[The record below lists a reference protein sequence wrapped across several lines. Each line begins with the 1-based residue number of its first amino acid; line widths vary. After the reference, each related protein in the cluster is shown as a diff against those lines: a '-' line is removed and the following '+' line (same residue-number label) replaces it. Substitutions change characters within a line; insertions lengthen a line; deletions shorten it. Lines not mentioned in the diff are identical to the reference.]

1 VAHCLVGKILE
12 GSREVGRL
20 ELRPTSRSAACSRPQ
35 PAVHL
40 RFLTTGRD
48 RWCPLRSLG
57 HRSGVYPA
65 CTVGFSPA
73 GRGRRVYCLLLSLVV
88 RGPGAAQRRTL
99 ASRAFI
105 LLVSIGK
112 MQECW

>member
-1 VAHCLVGKILE
+1 
-12 GSREVGRL
+12 
-20 ELRPTSRSAACSRPQ
+20 
-35 PAVHL
+35 
-40 RFLTTGRD
+40 
-48 RWCPLRSLG
+48 
-57 HRSGVYPA
+57 VYPA